1 MPTRETFDEF
11 LRAQTPANQNIILG
25 DAKAE
30 MFRRGEVTLD
40 GFVDDTGQELTL
52 QQLQAA

>member
-11 LRAQTPANQNIILG
+11 LRAQTPANQNKILG

-30 MFRRGEVTLD
+30 MFRNGEVTLE
-40 GFVDDTGQELTL
+40 GFVDDLGEELTIK
-52 QQLQAA
+52 QLRAT